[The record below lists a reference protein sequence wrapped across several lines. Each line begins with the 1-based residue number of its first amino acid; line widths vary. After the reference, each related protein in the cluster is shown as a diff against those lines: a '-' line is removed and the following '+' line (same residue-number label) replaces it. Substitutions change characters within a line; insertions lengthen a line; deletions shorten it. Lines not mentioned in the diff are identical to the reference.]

1 MVSLPSLGR
10 AHVLY
15 SHDVFL
21 STFQAVGHVAVMSM
35 YILMEGNQ
43 LRGSRREINPVLL
56 VIYGSLA
63 MYRSGRRSREKPMK
77 AAICMEF
84 LGRSRAAAPAAAAA
98 AAAIVGAME
107 T

>member
-43 LRGSRREINPVLL
+43 LLKVNSSLVAVTERIPFITEPDREQPQQ
-56 VIYGSLA
+56 
-63 MYRSGRRSREKPMK
+63 
-77 AAICMEF
+77 
-84 LGRSRAAAPAAAAA
+84 LGRSSNSE
-98 AAAIVGAME
+98 GNLQ
-107 T
+107 TGLT